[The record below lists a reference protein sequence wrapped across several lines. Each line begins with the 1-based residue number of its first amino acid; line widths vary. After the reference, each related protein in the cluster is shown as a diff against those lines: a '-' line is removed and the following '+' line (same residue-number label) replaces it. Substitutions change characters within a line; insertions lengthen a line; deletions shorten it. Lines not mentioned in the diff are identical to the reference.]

1 MKSMKRGDD
10 MKSIQGA
17 RKGWLSAAGLALA
30 LLAGTAAA
38 QNFPTKPLRIVVPFA
53 PGGVADISARVLGQK
68 MSENLGQQVLVENR
82 PSAGGVIAGEAVAK
96 SDPDGHVMLLVSNG
110 TAVSASLF
118 RKLPF
123 NTLEDFAGVSTLG
136 FFDLVLVVNGD
147 SKMESIRDLIAYAR
161 SNPGKLNIG
170 TINIGSTQNLAGEL
184 FKSMSG
190 VSGQIVPFKGTPD
203 VVTAL
208 RGNEIQVAV
217 EILAPVMSQIKAGGL
232 KPLAV
237 TSLRRSVVLPNVPTV
252 DEGGVS
258 GYDAASWNGIAVP
271 SKSPRATID
280 RLSRE
285 INVALSAP
293 DIKKR
298 LFDLGVDARPSTPE
312 ALQKLLASE
321 IAKWGGV
328 IERAKIP
335 KQ

>member
-1 MKSMKRGDD
+1 
-10 MKSIQGA
+10 
-17 RKGWLSAAGLALA
+17 
-30 LLAGTAAA
+30 
-38 QNFPTKPLRIVVPFA
+38 
-53 PGGVADISARVLGQK
+53 
-68 MSENLGQQVLVENR
+68 
-82 PSAGGVIAGEAVAK
+82 
-96 SDPDGHVMLLVSNG
+96 
-110 TAVSASLF
+110 
-118 RKLPF
+118 
-123 NTLEDFAGVSTLG
+123 
-136 FFDLVLVVNGD
+136 
-147 SKMESIRDLIAYAR
+147 
-161 SNPGKLNIG
+161 
-170 TINIGSTQNLAGEL
+170 
-184 FKSMSG
+184 
-190 VSGQIVPFKGTPD
+190 

-271 SKSPRATID
+271 AKTPRAVID

-298 LFDLGVDARPSTPE
+298 LFDLGVDARPGTPE
-312 ALQKLLASE
+312 ALQKLLVSE